1 MGSSDLKKQI
11 NQNRS
16 QKELF
21 LIIDTLRPIDE
32 IFTLFSSSSY
42 SLSLKCF
49 PRKSH
54 LYLRSSFFLSIRKV
68 IFRFFFEYFFLLQF
82 DCHTMK
88 TIISVF
94 LLFSFISLGFAGSES
109 EISDTTKRPE
119 NGTNFQFQQP
129 EKVKINLLELVSG
142 VGKAIHLM
150 LNQNSNSSLL
160 LNQRSSSIVS
170 DAPVAP
176 INGSLT
182 SSASTIIGSTDTRAA
197 REKEENSKRAE
208 ELRIEIAR
216 RTAQLQ
222 KIVGS
227 AIEIMRDRG
236 DVMVRRIL
244 EHLNT
249 RLDQARTN
257 ADKILKEPATSE
269 MAVRTLNTINQGLNG
284 VNQMIHNVL
293 NRVNIRINVDLKK
306 PNGENE
312 KVKEN

>member
-1 MGSSDLKKQI
+1 
-11 NQNRS
+11 
-16 QKELF
+16 
-21 LIIDTLRPIDE
+21 
-32 IFTLFSSSSY
+32 
-42 SLSLKCF
+42 
-49 PRKSH
+49 
-54 LYLRSSFFLSIRKV
+54 
-68 IFRFFFEYFFLLQF
+68 
-82 DCHTMK
+82 MK

-170 DAPVAP
+170 DTPVAP